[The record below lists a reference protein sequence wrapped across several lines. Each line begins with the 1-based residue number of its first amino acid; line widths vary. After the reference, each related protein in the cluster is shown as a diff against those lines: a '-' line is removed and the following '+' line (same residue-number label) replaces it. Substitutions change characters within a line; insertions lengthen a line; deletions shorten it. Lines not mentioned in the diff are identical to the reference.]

1 MFKDVFFYRKICKKK
16 NLLQGHVQLLVL
28 TILLLSSNTIAYQA
42 LNIDLTKFFYVKKN
56 IPKHYCLTKLQTDIP
71 QVIKHH
77 SQITPQKNLV
87 KTAPMVSMV
96 TSTTTLAPKSA
107 TMITKTSSYE
117 KSLVS
122 NKPIQLPTITGPL
135 GLTPTTQSGPNPG
148 PVSAS
153 SSTKGIVLLQIS
165 RDMVYDPRKID
176 FASLSLPSTN
186 KSSIKQK

>member
-1 MFKDVFFYRKICKKK
+1 MSTVQNLFVLPVLIRLLHLRFLHKGKNMIQEAKTPSYKK
-16 NLLQGHVQLLVL
+16 L
-28 TILLLSSNTIAYQA
+28 
-42 LNIDLTKFFYVKKN
+42 
-56 IPKHYCLTKLQTDIP
+56 
-71 QVIKHH
+71 
-77 SQITPQKNLV
+77 
-87 KTAPMVSMV
+87 
-96 TSTTTLAPKSA
+96 
-107 TMITKTSSYE
+107 
-117 KSLVS
+117 LVS

-186 KSSIKQK
+186 KSTIKQK